1 MKKKKIKIQKYERTK
16 QKKAWKL
23 WYKERDEA
31 SHTVLQNMLWV
42 VREAWMSSKS
52 IALCMGLTVLGRTLG
67 NLCGSF
73 TNKYVVELAL
83 GTSSRVTL
91 AVITLLLIIGTRLF
105 HMIANEADSYDDYVA
120 SFHFKN
126 MLHRKLMRKQ
136 MTMDYELSENP
147 SVSDNRQKATTA
159 HSWIINAANRNIADL
174 MIALLGI
181 VSYSGILSILNPVMI
196 LIVAVP
202 AISVYYINKHKMLW
216 VWGMAEKWQG
226 YERELGYITSAG
238 MSYQYGKDVR
248 LFGMET
254 WFASLFQRAKN
265 NRLEWYEQQDAW
277 ERKWDILGLIV
288 QGIGNFAAY
297 AYVIYLVVSGNI
309 GVGSFVLYFTSIRG
323 LSLALRDWCDKYSGV
338 QWFSNNINYMRDYCD
353 MQDKT
358 NRGEGVPLP
367 EGACEIEF
375 RNVTYTYAGSE
386 EPTLRNLSFTLKK
399 GEKLALVGLNGAGKT
414 TIIKLLCGLYDPTE
428 GEILLNGVNVKEY
441 NREAYFAM
449 FSTVFQDLS
458 FLPVTVAENITMQAK
473 ADMDMGRLT
482 ECLQK
487 AGIYE
492 KIQSLPQGLDSR
504 MIRSVF
510 EDAVEFSGG
519 ETQKLALARALYKG
533 GAVLLLD
540 EPTAALDPIAEQE
553 MYLRYAEFSK
563 EKSSV
568 FISHRLAST
577 RFCDRILLIEN
588 GGIAEEGTHAELMQL
603 HGKYAELFDLQSSY
617 YNKKE
622 GEDFDT

>member
-1 MKKKKIKIQKYERTK
+1 MAKKRVKIQKYERTK
-16 QKKAWKL
+16 QKKAWTL

-42 VREAWMSSKS
+42 LRESWKSSKS
-52 IALCMGLTVLGRTLG
+52 IALCMFLVVLGRTLE
-67 NLCGSF
+67 NLCSSF
-73 TNKYVVELAL
+73 TDKYVVELAL

-91 AVITLLLIIGTRLF
+91 AVITLLLIIGARLF
-105 HMIANEADSYDDYVA
+105 RTLANEAGSYDSYVA
-120 SFHFKN
+120 SFRFKKF
-126 MLHRKLMRKQ
+126 LHRRLMKKQ
-136 MTMDYELSENP
+136 MTMDYEMAENP
-147 SVSDNRQKATTA
+147 SVSDNRQKAATA
-159 HSWIINAANRNIADL
+159 NSWIISAANRNMEEL

-181 VSYSGILSILNPVMI
+181 VSYGSILSILSPVML

-202 AISVYYINKHKMLW
+202 AITGYYINKHKMMW
-216 VWGMAEKWQG
+216 IWGMAENWQG
-226 YERELGYITSAG
+226 YERELDYITGAG
-238 MSYQYGKDVR
+238 MSYKYGKDVR
-248 LFGMET
+248 LFGMEK
-254 WFASLFQRAKN
+254 WFDALFQRAKN

-277 ERKWDILGLIV
+277 ERRWDILGLIV

-297 AYVIYLVVSGNI
+297 AYVIWLVLSGNI
-309 GVGSFVLYFTSIRG
+309 GVGSFVLYFNSIAM
-323 LSLALRDWCDKYSGV
+323 LAGAFRDWCDKYSGF

-353 MQDKT
+353 MKDKT
-358 NRGEGVPLP
+358 NRGEGKPLP

-375 RNVTYTYAGSE
+375 RNVTYTYAGAE
-386 EPTLRNLSFTLKK
+386 EPTLSNLSFTLKK

-441 NREAYFAM
+441 NREEYFTM
-449 FSTVFQDLS
+449 FSTVFQDIS
-458 FLPVTVAENITMQAK
+458 FLPVTVAENITMQHK
-473 ADMDMGRLT
+473 ADMDVEKLH
-482 ECLQK
+482 ECLKK

-492 KIQSLPQGLDSR
+492 KVQSLPQGLDSR

-519 ETQKLALARALYKG
+519 ETQKLALARALYKD

-603 HGKYAELFDLQSSY
+603 NGKYAELFDLQSSY

-622 GEDFDT
+622 GEDFDA

>member
-1 MKKKKIKIQKYERTK
+1 MAKKKIKIQKYERTK
-16 QKKAWKL
+16 QKKAWTL

-42 VREAWMSSKS
+42 LRESWKSSKS
-52 IALCMGLTVLGRTLG
+52 IALCMFLVVLGRTLE
-67 NLCGSF
+67 NLCSSF
-73 TNKYVVELAL
+73 TDKYVVELAL

-91 AVITLLLIIGTRLF
+91 TVITLLLIIGARLF
-105 HMIANEADSYDDYVA
+105 RTIANEAGNYDSYVA
-120 SFHFKN
+120 SFRFKK
-126 MLHRKLMRKQ
+126 MLHRRLMKKQ
-136 MTMDYELSENP
+136 MTMDYEMAEDP
-147 SVSDNRQKATTA
+147 AVSDNRQKAATA
-159 HSWIINAANRNIADL
+159 NSWIISAANRNMEEL

-181 VSYSGILSILNPVMI
+181 VSYGSILSILSPVML

-202 AISVYYINKHKMLW
+202 AITGYYINKHKMMW
-216 VWGMAEKWQG
+216 IWGMAENWQG
-226 YERELGYITSAG
+226 YERELDYITGAG
-238 MSYQYGKDVR
+238 MSYKYGKDVR
-248 LFGMET
+248 LFEMEK
-254 WFASLFQRAKN
+254 WFDALFQRAKN

-277 ERKWDILGLIV
+277 EHRWDILGLIV

-297 AYVIYLVVSGNI
+297 AYVIWLVLSGNI
-309 GVGSFVLYFTSIRG
+309 GVGSFVLYFTSIAM
-323 LSLALRDWCDKYSGV
+323 LAGAFRDWCDKYSGF

-353 MQDKT
+353 MKDRT
-358 NRGEGVPLP
+358 NRGEGRPLP
-367 EGACEIEF
+367 ESECEIEF

-386 EPTLRNLSFTLKK
+386 EPTIKNLSFTLKK

-428 GEILLNGVNVKEY
+428 GEILLNGVNVKKY
-441 NREAYFAM
+441 NREEYFTM
-449 FSTVFQDLS
+449 FSTVFQDIS
-458 FLPVTVAENITMQAK
+458 FLPVTVAENITMQHK
-473 ADMDMGRLT
+473 ADMDMEKLT
-482 ECLQK
+482 ECLKK

-492 KIQSLPQGLDSR
+492 KVQSLPQGMDSR

-519 ETQKLALARALYKG
+519 ETQKLALARALYKD

-553 MYLRYAEFSK
+553 MYLRYAEFSQNR
-563 EKSSV
+563 SSV

-603 HGKYAELFDLQSSY
+603 NGKYAELFNLQSSY

-622 GEDFDT
+622 GEDFDA